1 MNNFYN
7 GFGKVAAILS
17 KLDSQG
23 GLAPR
28 SPEEMAAAQGV
39 DLLTLPKNAEGAS
52 CKNCRFYKV
61 LDKQSGM
68 GMCQNPN
75 VMLEV
80 TDRMHCNQWDGM
92 GALRNYEAVDAA
104 NVEPQ
109 GMPAEIGED
118 GMPIEEQPLEA
129 APAEQAQPEKK
140 EKKPTEKK
148 DSKGH
153 EININVGGKTMDKKA
168 FMDGFDKQAS
178 IAGGMG
184 RAIGAIKGTATKAGK
199 GVQQY
204 GRQRGLEFRL
214 GKAKGIAETNPA
226 LARSIRMKT
235 NPTKAP
241 AAPSGGVKEHLRNA
255 AIAGT
260 AVAGGLGAG
269 MYLGSKGEQN
279 AS

>member
-1 MNNFYN
+1 MKDFYN

-39 DLLTLPKNAEGAS
+39 DLLTLPKNVEGAS
-52 CKNCRFYKV
+52 CKSCRFYKI

-109 GMPAEIGED
+109 GIPAEIGED
-118 GMPIEEQPLEA
+118 GMPVEEQAVDPATGQPAEAQA
-129 APAEQAQPEKK
+129 APAEKK
-140 EKKPTEKK
+140 EKPAKEKK

-153 EININVGGKTMDKKA
+153 EININVGGKAMDKKA
-168 FMDGFDKQAS
+168 FYDGFAKQAGLAS
-178 IAGGMG
+178 GALQ
-184 RAIGAIKGTATKAGK
+184 AIKGI
-199 GVQQY
+199 
-204 GRQRGLEFRL
+204 
-214 GKAKGIAETNPA
+214 KGIV
-226 LARSIRMKT
+226 SK
-235 NPTKAP
+235 
-241 AAPSGGVKEHLRNA
+241 
-255 AIAGT
+255 
-260 AVAGGLGAG
+260 GGLPRTAITAKPLST
-269 MYLGSKGEQN
+269 LGQVKTLQQLIKRLIAWVVQLLMRSKSKEEKK
-279 AS
+279 